1 MLPIYYIVLSVEAR
15 EEEGDAEVGKVEG
28 DACTRVGPDGLPKCA
43 VAGQVEDDEEG
54 VVVDVAVP
62 VVSERWRV
70 VRCLGR
76 LGAQEEHIGRS
87 CGQGSVDNG
96 MAASFV
102 EAVPFGGCEAGSG
115 NVLRLAV
122 VGQTEKEPMDGARAQ
137 MQQLHM
143 ARLQAVEQGI
153 GIVGARV
160 VKDLCHQ
167 IVGEGRMN
175 AVAAAMADAAKPCQ
189 GIAYEVHF

>member
-1 MLPIYYIVLSVEAR
+1 M
-15 EEEGDAEVGKVEG
+15 
-28 DACTRVGPDGLPKCA
+28 
-43 VAGQVEDDEEG
+43 
-54 VVVDVAVP
+54 
-62 VVSERWRV
+62 
-70 VRCLGR
+70 
-76 LGAQEEHIGRS
+76 
-87 CGQGSVDNG
+87 
-96 MAASFV
+96 
-102 EAVPFGGCEAGSG
+102 EAVPFGRCEAGSG

-122 VGQTEKEPMDGARAQ
+122 VGQTEKEPVDGARAQ

-167 IVGEGRMN
+167 IIGEGRMN

-189 GIAYEVHF
+189 WIAYEAHF